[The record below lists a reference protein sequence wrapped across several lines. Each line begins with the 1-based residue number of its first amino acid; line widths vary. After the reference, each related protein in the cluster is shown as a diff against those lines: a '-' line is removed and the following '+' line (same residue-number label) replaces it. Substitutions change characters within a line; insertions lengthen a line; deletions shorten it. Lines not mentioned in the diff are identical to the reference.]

1 MAEVIKTE
9 LTFTGATE
17 DADKVYYLKS
27 SSDIIVHTNED
38 NVLKE
43 KLGEECNTMDAINH
57 LAALFS
63 FAEVTVTGTGWVKQ
77 TTGTYID
84 KYINTVSVTKINN
97 ANTGDIALALN
108 EDGSL
113 PSEAQKVQ
121 YSNIEYAVCDTD
133 TNSIIF
139 IAEDSEAID
148 SSIDFRIRVS
158 GCQ

>member
-27 SSDIIVHTNED
+27 SSDIIVHTNEN

-43 KLGEECNTMDAINH
+43 KLGEECNTADAINH
-57 LAALFS
+57 LASFFS
-63 FAEVTVTGTGWVKQ
+63 FADVTVTGTGWAKQ
-77 TTGTYID
+77 TTGTYAD
-84 KYINTVSVTKINN
+84 KYTNTVTVTKINN
-97 ANTGDIALALN
+97 ASTGDIALALN

-139 IAEDSEAID
+139 IAEDPEVID
-148 SSIDFRIRVS
+148 TSVNFRLRIT